1 MASNQTKL
9 TEGESTMTSTKYSK
23 RIIPL
28 STAQAQAYRDM
39 RERQYIAWTT
49 GNRSLAGELGVQ
61 MRELRESNPQYK
73 RL

>member
-1 MASNQTKL
+1 M
-9 TEGESTMTSTKYSK
+9 ESTKYSK
-23 RIIPL
+23 RNIPL

-39 RERQYIAWTT
+39 REKQYIAWET
-49 GNRSLAGELGVQ
+49 GNKSLAGELGVQ